1 MSPATLSPPP
11 VLPPDFAPPPEA
23 KSGPAAPRL
32 PMRAPLRGRGDRDG
46 GRRVTRSSV
55 LLSLAVHAVLA
66 VLLIMGI
73 NEATRRTERQ
83 RTRDAAD
90 EQVSYLDVTQWPSQA
105 SSSGSAADA
114 AAGSA

>member
-11 VLPPDFAPPPEA
+11 VLPPDLAPPPEA
-23 KSGPAAPRL
+23 KSAPAAPRL
-32 PMRAPLRGRGDRDG
+32 PVRAPLRVHGDRDG
-46 GRRVTRSSV
+46 GLRVTRSSV

-73 NEATRRTERQ
+73 NQATRRGQRQ

-105 SSSGSAADA
+105 SSGGSAAA
-114 AAGSA
+114 AAG